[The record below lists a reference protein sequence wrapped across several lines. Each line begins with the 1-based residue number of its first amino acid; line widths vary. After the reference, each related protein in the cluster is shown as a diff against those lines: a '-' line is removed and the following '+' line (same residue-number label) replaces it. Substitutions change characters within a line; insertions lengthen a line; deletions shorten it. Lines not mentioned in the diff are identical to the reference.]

1 MFQLFGLDSG
11 QGPATHERWVA
22 SLHDDDRA
30 RAEQEVAQAVFCG
43 ATFDTE
49 FRVHWPTGEVRNIRV
64 KAAVV
69 RDSEGLAERLIGTN
83 WDVTEA
89 RTLVDE
95 LRQEKDLAADA
106 AAHDAL
112 TGLLNRRG
120 IQTWIDS
127 RPEPCATL
135 LYLDLDGFKAINDRG
150 GHAAGDKT
158 LCVVA
163 RIIKDAVRGI
173 DACARVG
180 GDEFLVVL
188 LGEIRPEETRTIVA
202 RISAAVDALRPLGPS
217 DDTRIGMS
225 IGIGRVTGTISSD
238 NALREADADLYRS
251 KSERKASQ
259 VTHAAAI

>member
-1 MFQLFGLDSG
+1 M
-11 QGPATHERWVA
+11 
-22 SLHDDDRA
+22 
-30 RAEQEVAQAVFCG
+30 
-43 ATFDTE
+43 
-49 FRVHWPTGEVRNIRV
+49 
-64 KAAVV
+64 
-69 RDSEGLAERLIGTN
+69 IGTN

-112 TGLLNRRG
+112 TGLFNRRG

-135 LYLDLDGFKAINDRG
+135 LYLDLDGFKAINDR
-150 GHAAGDKT
+150 AAMPPGIKR

-188 LGEIRPEETRTIVA
+188 LGEIRPEETRTIVWPV
-202 RISAAVDALRPLGPS
+202 SALRWTLPA
-217 DDTRIGMS
+217 TIGS
-225 IGIGRVTGTISSD
+225 KRRHPHRDVDRNRPVQRVPTIAPI
-238 NALREADADLYRS
+238 NAL
-251 KSERKASQ
+251 
-259 VTHAAAI
+259 